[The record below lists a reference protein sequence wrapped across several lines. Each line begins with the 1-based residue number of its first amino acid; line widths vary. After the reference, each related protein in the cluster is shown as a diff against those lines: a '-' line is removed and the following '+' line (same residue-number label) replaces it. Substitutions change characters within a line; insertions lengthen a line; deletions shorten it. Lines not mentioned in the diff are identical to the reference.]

1 MGDWQISD
9 GKEIFLASDERTS
22 KVFLNQIRESLET
35 KFEFEYLDVLR
46 PDWITFFW

>member
-9 GKEIFLASDERTS
+9 GEEIFLTSDERTS
-22 KVFLNQIRESLET
+22 KVFLNQIKESLET